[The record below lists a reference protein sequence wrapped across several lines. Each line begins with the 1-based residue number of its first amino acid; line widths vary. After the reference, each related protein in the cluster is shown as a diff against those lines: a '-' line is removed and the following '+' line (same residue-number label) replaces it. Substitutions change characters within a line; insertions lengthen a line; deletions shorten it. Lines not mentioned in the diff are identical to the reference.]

1 MKIYSD
7 NGQNS
12 IETVIK
18 VQNKLGF
25 EFPKSYCDLV
35 IKHDALRLENDVF
48 DFKNIYGEL
57 DERDICFLSF
67 QEGYINGSIL
77 NEQSNIN
84 DLDNYGIENL
94 VIFGTCAN
102 GDYICFD
109 YRDDINGSNPKI
121 VLVYHDDFMDYEDG
135 TSTMVVNHVSDNFD
149 DFLNLLHE

>member
-25 EFPKSYCDLV
+25 EFPKSYFDLV
-35 IKHDALRLENDVF
+35 IKHDALRLENDIF

-77 NEQSNIN
+77 KEQSNIN

-109 YRDDINGSNPKI
+109 YRDDIKSAEPKI
-121 VLVYHDDFMDYEDG
+121 VLVYHDDFVDFEDG
-135 TSTMVVNHVSDNFD
+135 TSSMVVNYVAHSFD
-149 DFLNLLHE
+149 DFLKLLHE